1 MSDNLQV
8 LRVLVIEDDEDDF
21 ILICDYF
28 KNISAWKF
36 DIKWIQRYNDAIV
49 ELCNHQYT
57 ICFCDYRL
65 GAKNGVELIRDVLA
79 KNTSTPIILL
89 TGKGNYNI
97 DIEATKAGAF
107 DYLIKSDL
115 DEDKLERTIRYT
127 LERFNNLQ
135 KIRESERRYRS
146 IFEKSKDIV
155 FIALPDTTITTI
167 NYAVTDILNVDV
179 EECIG
184 KKLTAFMKKPTDIDY
199 FIEKIANEGEME
211 NFELEFTTANKEI
224 KTCSITASIEMDST
238 NQNYLQGIIHDVTDL
253 KKAEKATLQ
262 AEKLAASGRFIRTL
276 AHEVRNPLNNIKLAV
291 ENLMQI
297 TTVSEDDN
305 FYLDII
311 HRNGQRINDLVT
323 ELLQSSRPAEINL
336 ADVSL
341 NSMVKEVAASLKD
354 KLLLRN
360 IQLICKYDETD
371 GIIKADAPK
380 LEMAILNILVNAI
393 EAVPDNTGIIE
404 VETGY
409 FNKQAQLVICDNGCG
424 ITPENKSRL
433 FEPYFTSKRNG
444 IGLGLA
450 TTLNILQSHNATV
463 DVQSQVGHGSIFTI
477 TFLLGEIP
485 KPIEPF

>member
-1 MSDNLQV
+1 MQSLQV
-8 LRVLVIEDDEDDF
+8 LHVLVVEDDEDDF
-21 ILICDYF
+21 ILISDYF

-36 DIKWIQRYNDAIV
+36 EIKWVQRYNDAIT
-49 ELCNHQYT
+49 ELCNNPYT

-65 GAKNGVELIRDVLA
+65 GARNGVELIKDVLA

-107 DYLIKSDL
+107 DYLIKADL

-135 KIRESERRYRS
+135 RIRESERRYRS

-167 NYAVTDILNVDV
+167 NYAVTDILDVDV
-179 EECIG
+179 EDCIG
-184 KKLTAFMKKPTDIDY
+184 KKLTAFIRNSEDIDY
-199 FIEKIANEGEME
+199 FMEMIENDGEIE
-211 NFELEFTTANKEI
+211 NYELDFITIDKEI
-224 KTCSITASIEMDST
+224 KTCLVTASIEVDSS
-238 NQNYLQGIIHDVTDL
+238 NESYLQGIIHDITDI
-253 KKAEKATLQ
+253 KKAEQASLQ

-291 ENLMQI
+291 ENLMQ
-297 TTVSEDDN
+297 TVSNEDDN
-305 FYLDII
+305 TFYLDII

-323 ELLQSSRPAEINL
+323 ELLQSSRPAEI
-336 ADVSL
+336 SL
-341 NSMVKEVAASLKD
+341 NNISLNELVKTVVQSVQD
-354 KLLLRN
+354 KVMLRN
-360 IQLICKYDETD
+360 IKFITAYDEND
-371 GIIKADAPK
+371 CLISADAPK

-404 VETGY
+404 VITSCQS
-409 FNKQAQLVICDNGCG
+409 KQPHLFISDNGCG
-424 ITPENKSRL
+424 ISPENKARL

-450 TTLNILQSHNATV
+450 TTLNILQSHNAQIE
-463 DVQSQVGHGSIFTI
+463 VQSQVDNGTMFIIKFVQ
-477 TFLLGEIP
+477 
-485 KPIEPF
+485 

>member
-1 MSDNLQV
+1 MNINSQV
-8 LRVLVIEDDEDDF
+8 LSVLVVEDDEDDF

-36 DIKWIQRYNDAIV
+36 DIKWIQRYNDAIE
-49 ELCNHQYT
+49 ELCNNQYT

-79 KNTSTPIILL
+79 KSTATPIILL

-135 KIRESERRYRS
+135 KIRESERRYRN

-155 FIALPDTTITTI
+155 FIAQPDTTITTI
-167 NYAVTDILNVDV
+167 NYAVTDILNIEV
-179 EECIG
+179 EDCIG
-184 KKLTAFMKKPTDIDY
+184 KKLTSFIKNEPDADY
-199 FIEKIANEGEME
+199 FLENINADGDIENY
-211 NFELEFTTANKEI
+211 ELEFITIDKEI
-224 KTCSITASIEMDST
+224 KTCLVTASIELDIHGNS
-238 NQNYLQGIIHDVTDL
+238 YLQGIIHDMTDI
-253 KKAEKATLQ
+253 KKAEIASLQ

-276 AHEVRNPLNNIKLAV
+276 AHEVRNPLSNIKLAV
-291 ENLMQI
+291 ENLMQ
-297 TTVSEDDN
+297 TQNTAEVDDYH

-323 ELLQSSRPAEINL
+323 ELLQSSRPAEISL
-336 ADVSL
+336 SPVSL
-341 NSMVKEVAASLKD
+341 NEIVQKVAQSLED
-354 KLLLRN
+354 KLILRN
-360 IQLICKYDETD
+360 IELIATYSEPDCT
-371 GIIKADAPK
+371 INADAPK
-380 LEMAILNILVNAI
+380 LEMAILNVLVNAI
-393 EAVPDNTGIIE
+393 EAVPDNTGVIE
-404 VETGY
+404 VMTTCH
-409 FNKQAQLVICDNGCG
+409 NNQPQLLISDNGCG
-424 ITPENKSRL
+424 ISPENKAKL

-450 TTLNILQSHNATV
+450 TTLNILQSHNAQIE
-463 DVQSQVGHGSIFTI
+463 VQSKVDMGTLFTI
-477 TFLLGEIP
+477 KFAQ
-485 KPIEPF
+485 